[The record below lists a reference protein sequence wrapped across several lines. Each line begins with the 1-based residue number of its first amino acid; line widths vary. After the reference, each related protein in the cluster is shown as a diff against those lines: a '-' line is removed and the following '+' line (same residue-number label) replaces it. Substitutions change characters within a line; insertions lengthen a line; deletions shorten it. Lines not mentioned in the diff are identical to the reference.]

1 MRFTE
6 RQRLVYLYLR
16 EAWRRVSRQIAI
28 GHISALRFA
37 GAGSGRLIVAP
48 TDLRIVD
55 PFVAEEIL
63 VRRFPL
69 AGKILDAG
77 DRSPFELEAPSS
89 SFAVR
94 LHSFAWLRHV
104 RADKSPG
111 ACANARAIVDEWI
124 RLHGTRISGLPWDA
138 DVIAQ
143 RVIAWLSHSPVVLQ
157 DAESGFYRRFL
168 GSLAFQIRYL
178 NQIADH
184 VPDGLPRLRV
194 RIALAMASISMQ
206 MRGISVRRAARHL
219 DRELDRQILPDGG
232 HISRNPNAA
241 VDLLFDLLPLRQTY
255 INLGHDI
262 PVKLI
267 PAIDRMYPAVRFF
280 RHGSGDLAL
289 FNGATSIL
297 ANELMSVLRYD
308 ETAGQPFKSL
318 PHSQYHRLAGGSAV
332 ILVDTGY
339 PRSTELSKTAHAGC
353 LSFEFSSGRH
363 RLIVNSGSPR
373 FAGEKLRQLAR
384 TTAAHSTVSVGET
397 SSARISRS
405 PFLGPLMV
413 SGVTA
418 VEVTRQTAAD
428 GSDRL
433 CARHNG
439 YLLNFG
445 LWHERE
451 LRLNEAGTKV
461 AGRDRFL
468 LPDGEPLQSAP
479 PPESL
484 GRFHIHPAVRLEQVD
499 DRAVHLIA
507 PDGET
512 WVFSVPTGEVV
523 IGEDVFFADASGAR
537 SSEQLEIAFEG
548 PEIRWF
554 LTQKA

>member
-16 EAWRRVSRQIAI
+16 EAWRRISRQIAI

-37 GAGSGRLIVAP
+37 GSGSGRLIVAP

-77 DRSPFELEAPSS
+77 DRSPFEFEPPSQL
-89 SFAVR
+89 FAVR

-111 ACANARAIVDEWI
+111 ACANARAIVDDWI
-124 RLHGTRISGLPWDA
+124 RSHGTRIDGLSWDA
-138 DVIAQ
+138 DVISQ
-143 RVIAWLSHSPVVLQ
+143 RVISWLSHSPVVLQ
-157 DAESGFYRRFL
+157 DAEAGFYRRFL
-168 GSLAFQIRYL
+168 GNLAFQIRYL

-194 RIALAMASISMQ
+194 RIALAMASICMQ

-232 HISRNPNAA
+232 HISRNPNVA
-241 VDLLFDLLPLRQTY
+241 VELLFDLLPLRQTY

-267 PAIDRMYPAVRFF
+267 PAVDRMYPAVRFF

-332 ILVDTGY
+332 ILVDTGH

-384 TTAAHSTVSVGET
+384 TTAAHSTVSVSET
-397 SSARISRS
+397 SSATISRS
-405 PFLGPLMV
+405 PFLGPLMI

-439 YLLNFG
+439 YLVNFG

-468 LPDGEPLQSAP
+468 MVNGEPLQSAP
-479 PPESL
+479 PPESVA
-484 GRFHIHPAVRLEQVD
+484 RFHIHPAVHLEQVD
-499 DRAVHLIA
+499 DRVVHLIA
-507 PDGET
+507 PDGEI
-512 WVFSVPTGEVV
+512 WLFSVPTGEVV
-523 IGEDVFFADASGAR
+523 ISEDVFFADASGAR
-537 SSEQLEIAFEG
+537 ASEQLEIVFDD

-554 LTQKA
+554 LTHKA

>member
-16 EAWRRVSRQIAI
+16 EAWRRISRQIAI

-37 GAGSGRLIVAP
+37 GSGSGRLIVAP

-77 DRSPFELEAPSS
+77 DRSPFEFEPPSQL
-89 SFAVR
+89 FAVR

-111 ACANARAIVDEWI
+111 ACANARAIVDDWI
-124 RLHGTRISGLPWDA
+124 RSHGTRIGGLSWDA
-138 DVIAQ
+138 DVISQ
-143 RVIAWLSHSPVVLQ
+143 RVISWLSHSPVVLQ
-157 DAESGFYRRFL
+157 DAEAGFYRRFL
-168 GSLAFQIRYL
+168 GNLAFQIRYL

-194 RIALAMASISMQ
+194 RIALAMASICMQ

-232 HISRNPNAA
+232 HISRNPNVA
-241 VDLLFDLLPLRQTY
+241 VELLFDLLPLRQTY
-255 INLGHDI
+255 INLGHEI

-267 PAIDRMYPAVRFF
+267 PAVDRMYPAVRFF

-353 LSFEFSSGRH
+353 LSFELSSGRH

-373 FAGEKLRQLAR
+373 FAGERLRQLAR
-384 TTAAHSTVSVGET
+384 TTAAHSTVSVSET
-397 SSARISRS
+397 SSATISRS
-405 PFLGPLMV
+405 PFLGPLMI

-439 YLLNFG
+439 YLVNFG

-468 LPDGEPLQSAP
+468 MVNGEPLQSAP
-479 PPESL
+479 PPESVA
-484 GRFHIHPAVRLEQVD
+484 RFHIHPAVHLEQVD
-499 DRAVHLIA
+499 DRVVHLIA
-507 PDGET
+507 PDGEI
-512 WVFSVPTGEVV
+512 WMFSVPTGEVV
-523 IGEDVFFADASGAR
+523 ISEDVFFADASGAR
-537 SSEQLEIAFEG
+537 ASEQLEIVFDG

-554 LTQKA
+554 LTHKA